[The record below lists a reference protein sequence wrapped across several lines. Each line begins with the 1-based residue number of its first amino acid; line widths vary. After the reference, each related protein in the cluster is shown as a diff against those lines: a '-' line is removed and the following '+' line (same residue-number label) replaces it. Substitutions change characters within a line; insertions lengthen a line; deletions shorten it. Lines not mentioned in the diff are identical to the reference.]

1 MFSSELSVPAW
12 SPLFRGHFDG
22 EPILSGVAQ
31 LILLRELLQRHLPG
45 MEFTDLDMI
54 RFKQSAGPQE
64 TLRFEIS
71 GPDERGQ
78 ARVTIKRKGKVLTQG
93 VLRHA

>member
-22 EPILSGVAQ
+22 KPILSGVAQ
-31 LILLRELLQRHLPG
+31 LILLRELLRRHLPG
-45 MEFTDLDMI
+45 REFANFDRI

-64 TLRFEIS
+64 TLRFEVS
-71 GPDERGQ
+71 GPDDRGQ
-78 ARVTIKRKGKVLTQG
+78 LRIAIKREGSILTQG
-93 VLRHA
+93 VLRDE